1 MRRRAPPAGQAPR
14 LSLHPLR
21 RDEARERRRYRSRV
35 IVGAALAGA
44 GLFAL
49 FLRAGY
55 LQLVQ
60 HEHYTTLSHENRI
73 RIRPVPP
80 ARGLVRD
87 RNGAVLA
94 RNFSV
99 FSLEVV
105 PEQTNGVDRT
115 LALLREILA
124 IDEAE
129 EEKFR
134 QQMEHLPGFESI
146 PLKTRLDEHE
156 VAVFSVN
163 RHRFPGVDIHTRLVR
178 EYPFGEALAH
188 VVGYVGRIDADE
200 RRRLRGDL
208 HYRATRYI
216 GKTGV
221 EHAWE
226 RTLHGYAGVEQV
238 EVDARGRVVRTIDST
253 DPVPGADVTIGL
265 DVGLQLRAY
274 AALSGEVGAI
284 VAIDP
289 SDGALLA
296 FVSAPSFNPNL
307 LVHGIDRRRYAELSG
322 ARHRPMFNRAL
333 HGQYP
338 PGSVAKIFLAFAG
351 LDQYL
356 DLALGRVLCR
366 GNYRLPGT
374 TYEYRDWRAGGH
386 GRVGLERGLAESCDV
401 YFYELAYK
409 LGITRIHRYLT
420 AFGFGQPTGVDL
432 PREAPG
438 LVPSREW
445 KLAALGRA
453 WTAGETIISGIGQG
467 YLLSTPLQLAAATAA
482 VARHGVRV
490 RPRAA
495 IRIEGN
501 GANEALPVE
510 NLPPVVAR
518 GDGHWARVIE
528 GMEGVVHAGFGTARR
543 IGEGLAY
550 RIAGKTG
557 TAQVVSQ
564 AKRTSPDDL
573 ESIPWER
580 RDHALFAAFAPADDP
595 RIAVA
600 VVVEHG
606 GSGSRAAAPIAR
618 AVIDHHLNGGSR
630 ESTGLVA
637 AAAR

>member
-1 MRRRAPPAGQAPR
+1 M
-14 LSLHPLR
+14 SLHPLR
-21 RDEARERRRYRSRV
+21 RGAARERRRYRTRV
-35 IVGAALAGA
+35 IVGAGLAGA
-44 GLFAL
+44 GLLAL

-55 LQLVQ
+55 LQVVQ
-60 HEHYTTLSHENRI
+60 NEHYTTLSHENRI

-87 RNGAVLA
+87 RNAVVLA

-99 FSLEVV
+99 FSLEIV
-105 PEQTNGVDRT
+105 PEQTGGVDRT
-115 LALLREILA
+115 LRLLRGILT

-134 QQMEHLPGFESI
+134 QQMRDLPGFESI
-146 PLKTRLDEHE
+146 PLKTRLDERE

-188 VVGYVGRIDADE
+188 MVGYVGRINPAE
-200 RRRLRGDL
+200 RRRLQGDP

-253 DPVPGADVTIGL
+253 DPIPGADLTLGL
-265 DVGLQLRAY
+265 DVRLQLRAH
-274 AALSGEVGAI
+274 AALSGQVGAV
-284 VAIDP
+284 VAVDP
-289 SDGALLA
+289 RDGALLA
-296 FVSAPSFNPNL
+296 FASAPSFDPNP
-307 LVHGIDRRRYAELSG
+307 LVHGIDRASFAELSG
-322 ARHRPMFNRAL
+322 ARGRPMFNRAL

-351 LDQYL
+351 LDQSL
-356 DLALGRVLCR
+356 DLALGRVWCN
-366 GNYRLPGT
+366 GSYRLPGT
-374 TYEYRDWRAGGH
+374 DYEYRDWRAGGH
-386 GRVGLERGLAESCDV
+386 GRVGLERGLTESCDV

-420 AFGFGQPTGVDL
+420 RFGFGQPTGVDL

-445 KLAALGRA
+445 KLAALGRP

-467 YLLSTPLQLAAATAA
+467 YILATPLQLATATAA
-482 VARHGVRV
+482 VAGRGVRF

-495 IRIEGN
+495 VRIERSGV
-501 GANEALPVE
+501 AEDLPAK
-510 NLPPVVAR
+510 NLPPVIAEGEGR
-518 GDGHWARVIE
+518 WTRVIA
-528 GMEGVVHAGFGTARR
+528 GMEGVVHAGSGTARR

-557 TAQVVSQ
+557 TAQVVRQ
-564 AKRTSPDDL
+564 ATRTSPDEL

-580 RDHALFAAFAPADDP
+580 RDHALFAAFAPSDDP
-595 RIAVA
+595 RIAVV

-606 GSGSRAAAPIAR
+606 GSGSRAAAPVAR
-618 AVIDHHLNGGSR
+618 AVIDHHLRGGSG
-630 ESTGLVA
+630 ESAGLIAVG
-637 AAAR
+637 AR

>member
-1 MRRRAPPAGQAPR
+1 M
-14 LSLHPLR
+14 
-21 RDEARERRRYRSRV
+21 
-35 IVGAALAGA
+35 AGA
-44 GLFAL
+44 GLLAL

-55 LQLVQ
+55 LQVVQ

-87 RNGAVLA
+87 RSEVVLA

-105 PEQTNGVDRT
+105 PEQTGGVEST
-115 LALLREILA
+115 LRLLREILS
-124 IDEAE
+124 IDDAE

-134 QQMEHLPGFESI
+134 QQLRHLPAFESI
-146 PLKTRLDEHE
+146 PLKTLLDERE

-188 VVGYVGRIDADE
+188 VVGYVGRINSAE
-200 RRRLRGDL
+200 QRRLADDPNYRG
-208 HYRATRYI
+208 TRYI

-221 EHAWE
+221 EHSWE
-226 RTLHGYAGVEQV
+226 RTLHGYAGIEQV

-265 DVGLQLRAY
+265 DVDLQLRAH
-274 AALSGEVGAI
+274 AALSGRVGAI

-289 SDGALLA
+289 RDGALLA
-296 FVSAPSFNPNL
+296 FASAPSFDPNL
-307 LVHGIDRRRYAELSG
+307 LVHGIDRRGYARLSG
-322 ARHRPMFNRAL
+322 APGRPMFNRAL

-351 LDQYL
+351 LDQSV
-356 DLALGRVLCR
+356 DLARGRVQCGGR
-366 GNYRLPGT
+366 YRLPGT
-374 TYEYRDWRAGGH
+374 TYEYRDWKPGGH
-386 GRVGLERGLAESCDV
+386 GRVDLERSLAESCDV
-401 YFYELAYK
+401 FFYDLAYK
-409 LGITRIHRYLT
+409 LGIGRIHRYLT
-420 AFGFGQPTGVDL
+420 GFGFGSPTGVDL

-445 KLAALGRA
+445 KLATLGRP

-467 YLLSTPLQLAAATAA
+467 YMLATPLQIASATAT
-482 VARHGVRV
+482 VAGRGVRL

-495 IRIEGN
+495 IRIGGN
-501 GANEALPVE
+501 GDGDGEE
-510 NLPPVVAR
+510 LPPARLPTVVTNDAGSWTR
-518 GDGHWARVIE
+518 IID
-528 GMEGVVHAGFGTARR
+528 GMEGVVHAGYGTARR
-543 IGEGLAY
+543 IGEGLTY

-557 TAQVVSQ
+557 TAQVVHQ
-564 AKRTSPDDL
+564 AARTSQDDL
-573 ESIPWER
+573 ESIPWEL
-580 RDHALFAAFAPADDP
+580 RDHALFAAFAPSAEP

-600 VVVEHG
+600 VVIEHG
-606 GSGSRAAAPIAR
+606 GSGSRTAAPIAR
-618 AVIDHHLNGGSR
+618 DIIDHYLNRDASGPA
-630 ESTGLVA
+630 GLVA
-637 AAAR
+637 ARTRLLEAPRP

>member
-1 MRRRAPPAGQAPR
+1 M
-14 LSLHPLR
+14 
-21 RDEARERRRYRSRV
+21 ARERRRYRTRV
-35 IVGAALAGA
+35 IVGAGLAGA
-44 GLFAL
+44 GLLAL

-55 LQLVQ
+55 LQVVQ
-60 HEHYTTLSHENRI
+60 NEHYTTLSHENRI

-87 RNGAVLA
+87 RNGVVLA

-99 FSLEVV
+99 FSLEIV
-105 PEQTNGVDRT
+105 PEQTGGVDRT
-115 LALLREILA
+115 LRLLREVLA

-134 QQMEHLPGFESI
+134 QQMRDLPGFESI
-146 PLKTRLDEHE
+146 PLKTRLDERE

-178 EYPFGEALAH
+178 EYPYGEALAH
-188 VVGYVGRIDADE
+188 MVGYVGRINPAE
-200 RRRLRGDL
+200 RRRLEGDP

-226 RTLHGYAGVEQV
+226 RTLHGYPGVEQV

-253 DPVPGADVTIGL
+253 DPVPGGDVTLGL
-265 DVGLQLRAY
+265 DVRLQLRAFE
-274 AALSGEVGAI
+274 ALAGQVGAI
-284 VAIDP
+284 VAVDP
-289 SDGALLA
+289 RDGALLA
-296 FVSAPSFNPNL
+296 FASAPSFDPNP
-307 LVHGIDRRRYAELSG
+307 LVHGIDRASYAELSG
-322 ARHRPMFNRAL
+322 ARGRPMFNRAL
-333 HGQYP
+333 HGQFP

-351 LDQYL
+351 LEQSL
-356 DLALGRVLCR
+356 DLALGRVLCQ
-366 GNYRLPGT
+366 GSYRLPGT
-374 TYEYRDWRAGGH
+374 TYEYRDWKAGGH

-409 LGITRIHRYLT
+409 LGITRIHRYLSE
-420 AFGFGQPTGVDL
+420 FGFGAPTGVDL

-445 KLAALGRA
+445 KLAALGRP
-453 WTAGETIISGIGQG
+453 WTAGETILSGIGQG
-467 YLLSTPLQLAAATAA
+467 YLLSTPLQLAAGTAT
-482 VARHGVRV
+482 VARRGVRL

-495 IRIEGN
+495 IRVERN
-501 GANEALPVE
+501 GVAEDLPVE
-510 NLPPVVAR
+510 TLAPVIAGGGR
-518 GDGHWARVIE
+518 HWARVID
-528 GMEGVVHAGFGTARR
+528 GMEAVVHGRTGTARH
-543 IGEGLAY
+543 IGKDLTY

-557 TAQVVSQ
+557 TAQVVRQ
-564 AKRTSPDDL
+564 TTRTSPDEI

-580 RDHALFAAFAPADDP
+580 RDHALFAAFAPSDDP

-606 GSGSRAAAPIAR
+606 GSGSRAAAPVAR
-618 AVIDHHLNGGSR
+618 AIIDHYLNGGSG
-630 ESTGLVA
+630 ETPGLVA
-637 AAAR
+637 AGEG

>member
-1 MRRRAPPAGQAPR
+1 M
-14 LSLHPLR
+14 SLHPLR
-21 RDEARERRRYRSRV
+21 RDAAHERRRYRSRV
-35 IVGAALAGA
+35 LVGAGLAGA
-44 GLFAL
+44 GLLAL
-49 FLRAGY
+49 LLQAGY
-55 LQLVQ
+55 LQVVQ

-73 RIRPVPP
+73 RIRAIPP

-87 RNGAVLA
+87 RNAVVLA

-99 FSLEVV
+99 YSLEVV
-105 PEQTNGVDRT
+105 PEQTAGVDRT
-115 LALLREILA
+115 LDLLREILT

-134 QQMEHLPGFESI
+134 QQMRHLPGFESI
-146 PLKTRLDEHE
+146 PLKTRLDERE

-163 RHRFPGVDIHTRLVR
+163 RHRFPGVDIHTRIVR

-188 VVGYVGRIDADE
+188 VVGYVGRINPAE
-200 RRRLRGDL
+200 RRRLKGDP

-221 EHAWE
+221 ERSWE
-226 RTLHGYAGVEQV
+226 RTLHGLAGVEQV

-265 DVGLQLRAY
+265 DVDLQLRTH
-274 AALSGEVGAI
+274 AALAGKVGAI
-284 VAIDP
+284 VAVDP
-289 SDGALLA
+289 RDGVVLA
-296 FVSAPSFNPNL
+296 FASSPSFDPNP
-307 LVHGIDRRRYAELSG
+307 LVHGIDRAGFAELSG
-322 ARHRPMFNRAL
+322 AHGRPMFNRAL

-351 LDQYL
+351 LDQSL
-356 DLALGRVLCR
+356 DLALGRVWC
-366 GNYRLPGT
+366 GGTYRLPGT
-374 TYEYRDWRAGGH
+374 TYEYRDWRVGGH

-409 LGITRIHRYLT
+409 LGITGIHQYLT
-420 AFGFGQPTGVDL
+420 RFGFGEPTGVDL

-445 KLAALGRA
+445 KLATLGRP

-467 YLLSTPLQLAAATAA
+467 YMLSTPLQLASATAT
-482 VARHGVRV
+482 VAGRGVRL
-490 RPRAA
+490 RPRVA
-495 IRIEGN
+495 IRIERN
-501 GANEALPVE
+501 GVSEVLPAE
-510 NLPPVVAR
+510 HRPPVAAN
-518 GDGHWARVIE
+518 GEGHWRRVID
-528 GMEGVVHAGFGTARR
+528 GMEAAVHAGSGTASR

-557 TAQVVSQ
+557 TAQVVRQ
-564 AKRTSPDDL
+564 TARVSPDDL

-580 RDHALFAAFAPADDP
+580 RDHALFAAFAPIDDP

-606 GSGSRAAAPIAR
+606 GSGSRVAAPIAR
-618 AVIDHHLNGGSR
+618 ALIDYHLHGGS
-630 ESTGLVA
+630 EEPAALIVA
-637 AAAR
+637 DTR

>member
-1 MRRRAPPAGQAPR
+1 M
-14 LSLHPLR
+14 SLHPLR
-21 RDEARERRRYRSRV
+21 RDAARERRRYRLRV
-35 IVGAALAGA
+35 IVGAGLAGA
-44 GLFAL
+44 GLLAL

-55 LQLVQ
+55 LQVVQ
-60 HEHYTTLSHENRI
+60 NEHYTTLSHENRI
-73 RIRPVPP
+73 RIRPITP

-99 FSLEVV
+99 FSLEIV

-115 LALLREILA
+115 LALLRGILT
-124 IDEAE
+124 IGDAE

-134 QQMEHLPGFESI
+134 QQMRDLPGFESI
-146 PLKTRLDEHE
+146 PLKTRLDERE

-163 RHRFPGVDIHTRLVR
+163 RHRLPGVDIHTRLVR
-178 EYPFGEALAH
+178 EYPYGEALAH
-188 VVGYVGRIDADE
+188 LVGYVGRINPDE
-200 RRRLRGDL
+200 RKRLQGNP

-221 EHAWE
+221 ERSWE
-226 RTLHGYAGVEQV
+226 RTLHGFAGVEQV

-253 DPVPGADVTIGL
+253 EPVPGADVTIGL
-265 DVGLQLRAY
+265 DVGLQLRAH
-274 AALSGEVGAI
+274 AALSGQVGAI

-289 SDGALLA
+289 HDGALLA
-296 FVSAPSFNPNL
+296 FASAPSFDPNP
-307 LVHGIDRRRYAELSG
+307 LVHGIDRSSYAKLSG
-322 ARHRPMFNRAL
+322 ARGRPMFNRAL

-338 PGSVAKIFLAFAG
+338 PGSVAKVFLAFGA
-351 LDQYL
+351 LDQS
-356 DLALGRVLCR
+356 LALATRRVLCQ
-366 GNYRLPGT
+366 GSYRLPGT

-386 GRVGLERGLAESCDV
+386 GRVSLERGLAESCDV

-409 LGITRIHRYLT
+409 LGITRIHHYLT
-420 AFGFGQPTGVDL
+420 EFGFGQPTGVDL

-445 KLAALGRA
+445 KLAALGRP

-467 YLLSTPLQLAAATAA
+467 YLLSTPLQLAAATAT
-482 VARHGVRV
+482 VARRGIRV

-495 IRIEGN
+495 IRIERSE
-501 GANEALPVE
+501 ANEELPVDT
-510 NLPPVVAR
+510 LPPVAASSN
-518 GDGHWARVIE
+518 GHWARVIE

-550 RIAGKTG
+550 RVAGKTG
-557 TAQVVSQ
+557 TAQVVRQ
-564 AKRTSPDDL
+564 TTRTSPDDL
-573 ESIPWER
+573 DTIPWER
-580 RDHALFAAFAPADDP
+580 RDHALFAAFAPVDEP

-600 VVVEHG
+600 VVIEHG

-618 AVIDHHLNGGSR
+618 GIIEHHLNGGSG
-630 ESTGLVA
+630 ESDRLIA
-637 AAAR
+637 AEAR

>member
-1 MRRRAPPAGQAPR
+1 M
-14 LSLHPLR
+14 SLHPLR
-21 RDEARERRRYRSRV
+21 RHAVRERRRYRTRV
-35 IVGAALAGA
+35 IVGAGLAGA
-44 GLFAL
+44 GLLAL

-55 LQLVQ
+55 LQVVQ

-87 RNGAVLA
+87 RNGVVLA
-94 RNFSV
+94 RNFSM
-99 FSLEVV
+99 FSLEIV
-105 PEQTNGVDRT
+105 PEQTGGVDRV
-115 LALLREILA
+115 LERLREILN
-124 IDEAE
+124 IDDAE

-134 QQMEHLPGFESI
+134 QQMRHLPGFESI
-146 PLKTRLDEHE
+146 PLKTPLDERE

-188 VVGYVGRIDADE
+188 VVGYVGRINPAE
-200 RRRLRGDL
+200 RGRLQGDP

-221 EHAWE
+221 EHSWE
-226 RTLHGYAGVEQV
+226 RTLHGYAGLEQV
-238 EVDARGRVVRTIDST
+238 EVDARGRVVRTIESV
-253 DPVPGADVTIGL
+253 DPVPGSDVTIGL
-265 DVGLQLRAY
+265 DVGLQLRAH
-274 AALSGEVGAI
+274 AAMSGRVGAI

-289 SDGALLA
+289 RDGALLA
-296 FVSAPSFNPNL
+296 FVSAPSFDPNP
-307 LVHGIDRRRYAELSG
+307 LVHGIDRGSYAKLSE
-322 ARHRPMFNRAL
+322 ARGRPMFNRAL

-351 LDQYL
+351 LDQSL
-356 DLALGRVLCR
+356 DLALGRVWC
-366 GNYRLPGT
+366 GGSYRLPGT

-386 GRVGLERGLAESCDV
+386 GRVGLERGLSESCDV

-409 LGITRIHRYLT
+409 LGITRIHGYLT
-420 AFGFGQPTGVDL
+420 RFGFGRPTGVDL

-445 KLAALGRA
+445 KLAALGRP

-467 YLLSTPLQLAAATAA
+467 YLLSTPLQLASATAT
-482 VARHGVRV
+482 VAGRGVRF

-501 GANEALPVE
+501 GAVDDLPVE
-510 NLPPVVAR
+510 RLPPVTSS
-518 GDGHWARVIE
+518 GQEHWTRVIE

-543 IGEGLAY
+543 IGEGLEY

-557 TAQVVSQ
+557 TAQVVRQ
-564 AKRTSPDDL
+564 ATRVSPDDL

-606 GSGSRAAAPIAR
+606 GSGSRAAAPLAR
-618 AVIDHHLNGGSR
+618 TVIDHHLRSGSG
-630 ESTGLVA
+630 EPAGVA
-637 AAAR
+637 ATVAR

>member
-1 MRRRAPPAGQAPR
+1 M
-14 LSLHPLR
+14 SLHPLR
-21 RDEARERRRYRSRV
+21 RGAARERRRYRTRV
-35 IVGAALAGA
+35 IVGAGLAGA
-44 GLFAL
+44 GLLAL

-55 LQLVQ
+55 LQVVQ
-60 HEHYTTLSHENRI
+60 NEHYTTLSHENRI

-87 RNGAVLA
+87 RSGVALA

-99 FSLEVV
+99 FSLEIV
-105 PEQTNGVDRT
+105 PEQTGGVDRT
-115 LALLREILA
+115 LRLLREVLA

-134 QQMEHLPGFESI
+134 QQMRDLPGFESI
-146 PLKTRLDEHE
+146 PLKTRLDERE

-188 VVGYVGRIDADE
+188 VVGYVGRINPAE
-200 RRRLRGDL
+200 RRRLKGDP

-226 RTLHGYAGVEQV
+226 RTLHGYPGVEQV

-253 DPVPGADVTIGL
+253 EPVPGADVTLGL
-265 DVGLQLRAY
+265 DVRLQLQAFE
-274 AALSGEVGAI
+274 ALAGQVGAV
-284 VAIDP
+284 VAVDP
-289 SDGALLA
+289 RDGALLA
-296 FVSAPSFNPNL
+296 FASAPSFDPNP
-307 LVHGIDRRRYAELSG
+307 LVHGIDRASFAELSG
-322 ARHRPMFNRAL
+322 ARGRPMFNRAL

-338 PGSVAKIFLAFAG
+338 PGSVAKVFLAFAG
-351 LDQYL
+351 LDQSL
-356 DLALGRVLCR
+356 DLALGRVLCL

-409 LGITRIHRYLT
+409 LGITRIHRYLSE
-420 AFGFGQPTGVDL
+420 FGFGAPTGVDL

-445 KLAALGRA
+445 KLAALGRP
-453 WTAGETIISGIGQG
+453 WTAGETILSGIGQG
-467 YLLSTPLQLAAATAA
+467 YLLSTPLQLATGTAV
-482 VARHGVRV
+482 VARRGVRL

-495 IRIEGN
+495 IRIERN
-501 GANEALPVE
+501 GVAEDLPAQT
-510 NLPPVVAR
+510 LPPVTAGGGR
-518 GDGHWARVIE
+518 HWARVID
-528 GMEGVVHAGFGTARR
+528 GMEAVVHGGSGTARH
-543 IGEGLAY
+543 IGEGLTY

-557 TAQVVSQ
+557 TAQVVRQ
-564 AKRTSPDDL
+564 ATRMSPDEL
-573 ESIPWER
+573 ESIPWEL
-580 RDHALFAAFAPADDP
+580 RDHALFAAFAPSDDP

-606 GSGSRAAAPIAR
+606 GSGSRTAAPVAR
-618 AVIDHHLNGGSR
+618 AIIDHHLNG
-630 ESTGLVA
+630 ESGEPLGLVA
-637 AAAR
+637 VGAR

>member
-1 MRRRAPPAGQAPR
+1 M
-14 LSLHPLR
+14 SLHPLR
-21 RDEARERRRYRSRV
+21 RGAARERRRYRTRV
-35 IVGAALAGA
+35 IVGAGLAGA
-44 GLFAL
+44 GLLAL

-55 LQLVQ
+55 LQVVQ
-60 HEHYTTLSHENRI
+60 NEHYTTLSHENRI

-87 RNGAVLA
+87 RNGVALA

-99 FSLEVV
+99 FSLEIV
-105 PEQTNGVDRT
+105 PEQTGGLDRT
-115 LALLREILA
+115 LRRLREVLT

-134 QQMEHLPGFESI
+134 QQMRALPGFESI
-146 PLKTRLDEHE
+146 PLKTRLDERE

-188 VVGYVGRIDADE
+188 VVGYVGRINPAE
-200 RRRLRGDL
+200 RRRLEGDP

-226 RTLHGYAGVEQV
+226 RTLHGYPGVEQV
-238 EVDARGRVVRTIDST
+238 EVDARGRVVRTIDSIE
-253 DPVPGADVTIGL
+253 PIPGANVTLGL
-265 DVGLQLRAY
+265 DVRLQLRAFE
-274 AALSGEVGAI
+274 ALAGQVGAV

-289 SDGALLA
+289 RDGALLA
-296 FVSAPSFNPNL
+296 FASAPAFDPNP
-307 LVHGIDRRRYAELSG
+307 LVHGIDRAGFAELGG
-322 ARHRPMFNRAL
+322 APGRPMFNRAL

-351 LDQYL
+351 LDQSL
-356 DLALGRVLCR
+356 DLALGRVLCQ
-366 GNYRLPGT
+366 GEYRLPGT

-409 LGITRIHRYLT
+409 LGITRIHRYLSE
-420 AFGFGQPTGVDL
+420 FGFGAPTGVDL
-432 PREAPG
+432 PREASG

-445 KLAALGRA
+445 KLATLGRS
-453 WTAGETIISGIGQG
+453 WTPGETILAGIGQG
-467 YLLSTPLQLAAATAA
+467 YLLATPLQLAVGTAA
-482 VARHGVRV
+482 VARRGVRL

-495 IRIEGN
+495 IRIERN
-501 GANEALPVE
+501 GVAEELPAQT
-510 NLPPVVAR
+510 LPPVTAGADR
-518 GDGHWARVIE
+518 HWRRVID
-528 GMEGVVHAGFGTARR
+528 GMEAVVHGGSGTARHV
-543 IGEGLAY
+543 GEGLAY

-557 TAQVVSQ
+557 TAQVVRQ
-564 AKRTSPDDL
+564 ATRTDPGEL
-573 ESIPWER
+573 ESIPWEH
-580 RDHALFAAFAPADDP
+580 RDHALFAAFAPSDDP

-606 GSGSRAAAPIAR
+606 GSGSRAAAPVAR
-618 AVIDHHLNGGSR
+618 RIIDHYLIGGSG
-630 ESTGLVA
+630 EPPGLVA
-637 AAAR
+637 SGAR